1 MTASRAAADSPNLE
15 EEFRSRR
22 VRQEDQEG
30 SFSNKERVSG
40 VRTKEPQCS
49 LKGNE
54 ITMRLFSC
62 HWFFTT
68 PPPLPRSSSN
78 AMRNYVEMAIHIGS
92 SLLSSFLPFHGKF
105 FIAQSF
111 VPATDRPLAAMI
123 LNMAAA
129 NEIQKSAICR
139 RAAGAASTAWL

>member
-92 SLLSSFLPFHGKF
+92 SLLSSFLPSRIPWEILYRAIVRAGDRQTAGCDDTEHGGG
-105 FIAQSF
+105 
-111 VPATDRPLAAMI
+111 
-123 LNMAAA
+123 
-129 NEIQKSAICR
+129 E
-139 RAAGAASTAWL
+139 